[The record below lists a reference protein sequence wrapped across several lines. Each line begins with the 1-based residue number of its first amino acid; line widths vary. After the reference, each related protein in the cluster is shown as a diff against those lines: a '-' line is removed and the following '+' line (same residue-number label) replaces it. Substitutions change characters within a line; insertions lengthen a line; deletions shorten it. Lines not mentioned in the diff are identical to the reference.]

1 MKSFAA
7 ILIGCLAV
15 FNTPQVG
22 AQQPTMTQLVPK
34 NAAYALVFRNV
45 NELKERGDEFAEE
58 MGFKG
63 GVSTLFSIV
72 GSQLMV
78 SGAAFDESPCGIMW
92 FEPELIG
99 EAEVKQAWKKPV
111 AVGVAISDTKALAES
126 LNVDHDELLAGKI
139 VERDHSNFG
148 HKHRYY
154 RMVDRYL
161 WIVSH
166 EKLYDVLKKSQPLAN
181 AIPRSRLA
189 EIDAADCLLSVSAKS
204 AELRR
209 DTAEEEAEKWIESH
223 KELDPAE
230 EDAIRNMF
238 SVLSA
243 ATHAVVAARV
253 DRGLEF
259 SFNIF
264 FGQDAPP
271 EVRQRILKL
280 SPPDEGV
287 SLAGLPSNDLLFG
300 ISARTDAS
308 EIQPA
313 LTAMVRESRG
323 IWWLGWRPMLDQK
336 FVSQFEQLKL
346 LGLFGEIWPLTN
358 RYNVGIYQ
366 EENAAAHGLI
376 SMASIFETD
385 RPDVLM
391 SELQSLAAI
400 VDRTAMGSVD
410 SDADREEVQALVRSL
425 IKQLSD
431 DEFQQRQS
439 ATTRLVLIG
448 EPALPL
454 VIVAKLS
461 KNSEVAK
468 RATQIAKMIREELE
482 QKQAA
487 ALKSSVLA
495 NAKPVFIFH
504 PDAEERAGASI
515 DVMEVRVKE
524 GSELRALLPVLVGKE
539 WSRIRLVKFG
549 KHVAVFFGSN
559 LERLDEMIR
568 NVQAIERGEEVDV
581 PETSYGT
588 PLLKMRGG
596 ECQGSVSR
604 VLRLMKHQR
613 LTGMEPDDKNDPE
626 LSSISVTLEPDFFT
640 VEWRLSLPDLK
651 VIRKIGF

>member
-1 MKSFAA
+1 MKLFAA

-15 FNTPQVG
+15 FNTPQAE

-34 NAAYALVFRNV
+34 NASHALVFRNV

-63 GVSTLFSIV
+63 GVSLLFSIV

-78 SGAAFDESPCGIMW
+78 KGAAFDESPCGIMW

-99 EAEVKQAWKKPV
+99 EPKVKQMWKKPV

-126 LNVDHDELLAGKI
+126 LKVVHDEFVAGEI
-139 VERDHSNFG
+139 VERDHSAFG
-148 HKHRYY
+148 HKRRYY

-161 WIVSH
+161 WVVSH
-166 EKLYDVLKKSQPLAN
+166 EKLYDVLDKSQPLAN
-181 AIPRSRLA
+181 VIPRSRL
-189 EIDAADCLLSVSAKS
+189 EDIDAADCLVSLSAKT
-204 AELRR
+204 AELQR
-209 DTAEEEAEKWIESH
+209 DTAEDEAEKWIESH
-223 KELDPAE
+223 KNLDAAE
-230 EDAIRNMF
+230 EEAIRNMF
-238 SVLSA
+238 SILHSA
-243 ATHAVVAARV
+243 KHAVVTASV

-280 SPPDEGV
+280 SPPAEGV
-287 SLAGLPSNDLLFG
+287 SLAGLPSGDLLFG
-300 ISARTDAS
+300 LSARTDAS
-308 EIQPA
+308 QIQPA
-313 LTAMVRESRG
+313 VTAMVRESRG
-323 IWWLGWRPMLDQK
+323 IWWRGWREMLDQK
-336 FVSQFEQLKL
+336 FLSQFEQLKL

-366 EENAAAHGLI
+366 EENAAAHGLV
-376 SMASIFETD
+376 SMASILETD

-391 SELQSLAAI
+391 RELQSLAAL
-400 VDRTAMGSVD
+400 VDRTALGSV
-410 SDADREEVQALVRSL
+410 SNAVDRKKTQARVRSL

-431 DEFQQRQS
+431 DFQQRQS

-454 VIVAKLS
+454 VAEAKLS
-461 KNSEVAK
+461 KMPEDAK
-468 RATQIAKMIREELE
+468 RATQIEKMIREELE

-504 PDAEERAGASI
+504 PDAEKRAGTSV
-515 DVMEVRVKE
+515 DVMEVRINE
-524 GSELRALLPVLVGKE
+524 RSELQALLPVLVGAE
-539 WSRIRLVKFG
+539 WARIRFVKFE
-549 KHVAVFFGSN
+549 KHVAIFFGSN

-568 NVQAIERGEEVDV
+568 NVQAMERGEEVSV
-581 PETSYGT
+581 PETPYGT
-588 PLLKMRGG
+588 PLLKVRGG
-596 ECQGSVSR
+596 ECEGSVGR
-604 VLRLMKHQR
+604 ILRLMKHQR
-613 LTGMEPDDKNDPE
+613 LTETEPADLNDPE

-651 VIRKIGF
+651 AIRKIGF

>member
-7 ILIGCLAV
+7 ILIGYFAV

-22 AQQPTMTQLVPK
+22 AQQQTMTQLVPK
-34 NAAYALVFRNV
+34 NAAHALVFRNV
-45 NELKERGDEFAEE
+45 KELKERGDEFAEE
-58 MGFKG
+58 MEFKG
-63 GVSTLFSIV
+63 GVSALFSIV

-78 SGAAFDESPCGIMW
+78 RGAAFDESPCGIMW

-99 EAEVKQAWKKPV
+99 ESEVKQAWKKPV

-126 LNVDHDELLAGKI
+126 LKVDHDEFVAGAI
-139 VERDHSNFG
+139 VKRDHSNYG
-148 HKHRYY
+148 HKYRYY

-166 EKLYDVLKKSQPLAN
+166 EELYGVLKKSQPLGN
-181 AIPRSRLA
+181 VIPRSRLA
-189 EIDAADCLLSVSAKS
+189 EIDAADCLLIFSAKT
-204 AELRR
+204 AELER

-223 KELDPAE
+223 KDIDPVE

-243 ATHAVVAARV
+243 ATHAIVTARV

-259 SFNIF
+259 SANIF

-280 SPPDEGV
+280 SPPAEGV

-323 IWWLGWRPMLDQK
+323 VWWLGWRPMLDQN

-385 RPDVLM
+385 RPDVLT

-400 VDRTAMGSVD
+400 VDRASMGSVD
-410 SDADREEVQALVRSL
+410 NDADREKVQALVRSL
-425 IKQLSD
+425 IKQLRD
-431 DEFQQRQS
+431 DDFQQRQS

-448 EPALPL
+448 ETALPL
-454 VIVAKLS
+454 VIDAKLS

-515 DVMEVRVKE
+515 DVMEVRVNE
-524 GSELRALLPVLVGKE
+524 RSELRALLPVLVGTE
-539 WSRIRLVKFG
+539 WSRIRLVKFE

-568 NVQAIERGEEVDV
+568 NVQAIERGEEVSV
-581 PETSYGT
+581 PETPYGT
-588 PLLKMRGG
+588 PLLRMRGG

-604 VLRLMKHQR
+604 VLRLMKHRR
-613 LTGMEPDDKNDPE
+613 LTGMEPGGQNDRE

-651 VIRKIGF
+651 AIRKIGF